1 MKRRRTPRPVSF
13 ALEHLANDV
22 EPATLIAQI
31 QRRWPAAAGSFA
43 GCEPVFEREGELT
56 VNCGSAVQA
65 QELDLMSELVIA
77 RLNAALGQP
86 AVKRLR
92 PRATRT

>member
-1 MKRRRTPRPVSF
+1 VSF
-13 ALEHLANDV
+13 ALEGLADDL

-31 QRRWPAAAGSFA
+31 QRRWPAAAGAFA
-43 GCEPVFEREGELT
+43 GCDPVFERDGELT

-65 QELDLMSELVIA
+65 QELDLMSKLVVD

-86 AVKRLR
+86 AVKCLR
-92 PRATRT
+92 PRATRG